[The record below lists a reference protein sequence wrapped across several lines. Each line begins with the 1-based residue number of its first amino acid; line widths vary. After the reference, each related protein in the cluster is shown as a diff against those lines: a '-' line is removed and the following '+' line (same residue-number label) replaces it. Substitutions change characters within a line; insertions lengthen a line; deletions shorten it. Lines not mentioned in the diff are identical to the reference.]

1 MFSHSLITWLTT
13 KKHDFFFFLHVHVVL
28 CRRYFL
34 PFSLFLPSY
43 THPLPCTPP
52 PSILLRAWQKP
63 TLPCLLA
70 SAPLILLP
78 ARHTR
83 RTERKKEKEL
93 HLSVRDY
100 RLPLSS
106 DHVCPPSIHKAN
118 KWDPLQGVESYRQYE
133 DGSFEMCLLEAV
145 MGTGEGVC

>member
-1 MFSHSLITWLTT
+1 M
-13 KKHDFFFFLHVHVVL
+13 L

-43 THPLPCTPP
+43 TATSLTHPLPCTPP
-52 PSILLRAWQKP
+52 PSILLGAWQKP

-106 DHVCPPSIHKAN
+106 DHVHPPSFGSCFHKAN
-118 KWDPLQGVESYRQYE
+118 KWDLLQGVESYRQYE

-145 MGTGEGVC
+145 MGTGEGGC